1 MIERNAVRRALA
13 SAGGNASKGM
23 MAMALTLSLSPATAF
38 AQTSDGEIEGAAG
51 SDELRPKTWTAQ

>member
-23 MAMALTLSLSPATAF
+23 MAMALTLSLSPVQHSLKPATV
-38 AQTSDGEIEGAAG
+38 
-51 SDELRPKTWTAQ
+51 K